1 MRMSIAD
8 SATGMPTAIGPEGES
23 GSIVRPQLREKAY
36 ASDLP
41 TLKGTVFGILLAI
54 FGGSAVTLLAWKI
67 LKATSLPA
75 FNTSMVTRALSTFAL
90 VIFLVAL
97 AVLLFFWLRD
107 ESHAAKSGSA
117 LSRPRWRIWL
127 TYALSYLSPAFLTI
141 TTLGI
146 PLSASRLWLDGI
158 QVDQVFRTQFL
169 TRMTETA
176 ANQDMAYIDTPTYY
190 PIGWFWLGGRLA
202 NLLGM
207 PGWEV
212 YQPWALVS
220 LAAAG
225 CLLVPVWQR
234 LTGSLPVAT
243 AIALTTMAICLTLN
257 AEEPYGAV
265 VAMGIPAAAVLARRA
280 LLGRWSSSLALALYL
295 GLSATFYT
303 LFTGVAALSVATLI
317 ALVLAITRQTW
328 QPILHLVAIGV
339 TSLAIASIAW
349 APYLLASWRSADPVQ
364 SAAQSYLPGEGTETP
379 FPFLAPS
386 IIGVLCFLGVV
397 YIVFRLRDPDVKVMT
412 AALLGVYGWTLASM
426 AFTVAGTT
434 LLGFRTTVI
443 IVMQLA
449 TLGVLALA
457 DARLVGIHRFYPE
470 SFSPEVSARVTALFL
485 ILCTAGGIFY
495 AQSIPKENQT
505 AIDHAYS
512 DTDGYGERADRY
524 APDSTKYYAEIVDRL
539 HEWGH
544 PFEGTVVLTDETH
557 FMGFYPYY
565 GFNAFTNHY
574 ANPLSNYNARASR
587 ISDWANRSWGDLKD
601 PQKFLDELDA
611 APWHAPDVMLFRGDL
626 ENKDEG
632 FKTHIAEDIYPN
644 QPNNRY
650 VSVLFN
656 PAVFSDELWHVEQF
670 GPFVVV
676 ARK

>member
-1 MRMSIAD
+1 MSIAD
-8 SATGMPTAIGPEGES
+8 SATGIPSAIGLEGES

-41 TLKGTVFGILLAI
+41 TLKRTVFGILLAI

-90 VIFLVAL
+90 AIFLVAL

-107 ESHAAKSGSA
+107 ESHAAKSEST

-176 ANQDMAYIDTPTYY
+176 ANQDMAYIDMPTYY

-265 VAMGIPAAAVLARRA
+265 VAMGIPAAAVMARRA
-280 LLGRWSSSLALALYL
+280 LLGRWSASLALALYL

-303 LFTGVAALSVATLI
+303 LFTGVAALAVATLI
-317 ALVLAITRQTW
+317 ALVLAITHHTW
-328 QPILHLVAIGV
+328 QPILHLVVIGV
-339 TSLAIASIAW
+339 TSLAIAAIAW

-397 YIVFRLRDPDVKVMT
+397 YIVFRFRDPDVKVMT
-412 AALLGVYGWTLASM
+412 AALLGVYAWTLASM

-470 SFSPEVSARVTALFL
+470 RFSPEVSARVTALFL

-544 PFEGTVVLTDETH
+544 PFEDTVVLADETH
-557 FMGFYPYY
+557 FMGYYPYY

-574 ANPLSNYNARASR
+574 ANPLGNYNARASH
-587 ISDWANRSWGDLKD
+587 ISDWGNRSWGDLKN

-626 ENKDEG
+626 ENKEEG

-656 PAVFSDELWHVEQF
+656 PAVFSEELWHVEQF

>member
-8 SATGMPTAIGPEGES
+8 SATGMPSAISLEDES
-23 GSIVRPQLREKAY
+23 GSIVRPQLRERAY

-41 TLKGTVFGILLAI
+41 TLKGTVVGILLAI

-75 FNTSMVTRALSTFAL
+75 FNTSMVPRALSTCAL

-107 ESHAAKSGSA
+107 ESHAAKSESA

-169 TRMTETA
+169 TRMTETT
-176 ANQDMAYIDTPTYY
+176 ANQDMAYIDMPTYY

-265 VAMGIPAAAVLARRA
+265 VAMGIPAAAVMARRA
-280 LLGRWSSSLALALYL
+280 LLGRWSDSIALALYL

-303 LFTGVAALSVATLI
+303 LFTGVAALAVTALI
-317 ALVLAITRQTW
+317 ALVLAITRHSW
-328 QPILHLVAIGV
+328 QPILHLVVIGV
-339 TSLAIASIAW
+339 TSLAIAAIAW
-349 APYLLASWRSADPVQ
+349 APYLLASLRSADPVQ

-397 YIVFRLRDPDVKVMT
+397 YIVFRFRDPDVKMMT

-470 SFSPEVSARVTALFL
+470 RFSPDVSARVTALFL

-544 PFEGTVVLTDETH
+544 PFEDTVVLADETH
-557 FMGFYPYY
+557 FMGYYPYY

-574 ANPLSNYNARASR
+574 ANPLGNYNARASR
-587 ISDWANRSWGDLKD
+587 ISDWGNRSWGDLKD

-611 APWHAPDVMLFRGDL
+611 APWRAPDVMLFRGDL
-626 ENKDEG
+626 ENKEEG

-656 PAVFSDELWHVEQF
+656 PAVFSEELWHVEQF